1 MDNGV
6 SERLIRQ
13 VVASSVGSC
22 GACAESFEER
32 EVSVVGRQED
42 LWFFALVC
50 CHCQTR
56 VLVAALVRAGAPVA
70 AGDAPVPMRSSR
82 VGDADVLAVHD
93 FLSSFDGDF
102 QTLFG

>member
-6 SERLIRQ
+6 SEHLIRRE
-13 VVASSVGSC
+13 VASSVGSC
-22 GACAESFEER
+22 GACAESLDER

-82 VGDADVLAVHD
+82 VGDADVLAVHN
-93 FLSSFDGDF
+93 FLNSFDGDF
-102 QTLFG
+102 QTLFA